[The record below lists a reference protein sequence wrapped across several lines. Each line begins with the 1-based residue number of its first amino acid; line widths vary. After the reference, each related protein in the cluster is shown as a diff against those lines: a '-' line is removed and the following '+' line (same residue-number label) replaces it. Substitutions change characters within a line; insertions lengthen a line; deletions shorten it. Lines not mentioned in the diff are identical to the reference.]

1 MYHKLNGFKVKHG
14 SMLCVGCGRCVN
26 ACKVNI
32 NPIEVF
38 KFFDEKTRSS
48 AVLSK
53 EANDAE

>member
-1 MYHKLNGFKVKHG
+1 
-14 SMLCVGCGRCVN
+14 MLCVGCGRCVN